1 MFYIGCRDINTAC
14 ICAAASQTGVTGWKR
29 CKSNPL
35 VTPDPGMWDEDSC
48 CKPSMYYDEKNDTWQ
63 IWYNGRRKHDEYIG
77 TALAK
82 GDFTAEDFED

>member
-1 MFYIGCRDINTAC
+1 
-14 ICAAASQTGVTGWKR
+14 
-29 CKSNPL
+29 
-35 VTPDPGMWDEDSC
+35 MWDEDSC
-48 CKPSMYYDEKNDTWQ
+48 CKPSAYYDEKNDTWQ